1 MVGSAIMMF
10 FAVQDEIVEMS
21 KLEKMNLDNNE
32 MQHKKQELASK
43 LMDK

>member
-1 MVGSAIMMF
+1 MLGSAVMMF
-10 FAVQDEIVEMS
+10 FAVQDELVEMA

-32 MQHKKQELASK
+32 MQFKKQELAGK

>member
-1 MVGSAIMMF
+1 MLGSAVMMF
-10 FAVQDEIVEMS
+10 FAVQDELVEMA

-32 MQHKKQELASK
+32 MQNKKQELAGK